1 MLRPEKAKV
10 KHYINAC
17 GTRKRNG
24 RKFCDVEY
32 IRADVLEQIVLS
44 DINAMI
50 GSVHNLET
58 LLLDNI
64 KKDGNKEQNNK
75 AKKEQ
80 EKQALNAQLLRRYE
94 HFDRDCSRK
103 KII

>member
-1 MLRPEKAKV
+1 M
-10 KHYINAC
+10 
-17 GTRKRNG
+17 
-24 RKFCDVEY
+24 
-32 IRADVLEQIVLS
+32 
-44 DINAMI
+44 
-50 GSVHNLET
+50 ET

-94 HFDRDCSRK
+94 HFDRGLLSEENYLIYK
-103 KII
+103 QNIENQIEKN